1 MAYLFV
7 AKKGERENISLLDYL
22 DNTQYKDITLLKNDY
37 INNHNV
43 YLYNVEANE
52 TFKDYIHNKVLN
64 KEFTFDAFYF
74 DREISLKKKGVLVM
88 DMDMTTVQIEGIDEI
103 ARALGLYDDIARITH
118 KAMQGNMDFKE
129 SLTKRVSLLE
139 GKSAHV
145 IEDVKKIMV
154 ETEGLSYLI
163 TTLKK
168 YNWGIG
174 IASGGF
180 TQLINVIKDKYNLD
194 MVCANTL
201 EIKDG
206 LFTGKVLGSIV
217 DAHGKEIALN
227 NFINTRDVDKT
238 QSICIGDGA
247 NDLLMIKASNLGV
260 AYKAKE
266 KVQKEVNVCLN
277 YSDLSVV
284 AIFLEMML

>member
-7 AKKGERENISLLDYL
+7 AKKGDKENISLLDHL
-22 DNTQYKDITLLKNDY
+22 DKTQYKDISLLKSDY
-37 INNHNV
+37 INEHNV
-43 YLYNVEANE
+43 YLYNVDADEN
-52 TFKDYIHNKVLN
+52 FKDYIHSKVLN
-64 KEFTFDAFYF
+64 KEFAFDAFYF
-74 DREISLKKKGVLVM
+74 DREISLKKSGVLVM

-118 KAMQGNMDFKE
+118 EAMQGNMDFKE

-145 IEDVKKIMV
+145 IEDVKKIMK
-154 ETEGLSYLI
+154 ETDGLSYLI
-163 TTLKK
+163 ATLKK
-168 YNWGIG
+168 YNWAIG

-206 LFTGKVLGSIV
+206 LFTGKVIGDIV
-217 DAHGKEIALN
+217 DAKGKEVALN
-227 NFINTRDVDKT
+227 DFMAKRNVDKN

-260 AYKAKE
+260 AYRAKE

-284 AIFLEMML
+284 AIFLEMIL